1 MRDARRRPNGTGAG
15 FHPQITSRI
24 VNQWP
29 VIELTTAS
37 VLRPFMS
44 VHPAAPWP
52 SLRSACPAA
61 NPLTVVAGAIAT
73 SARRDRPIHRTDV
86 CAGIARLTAAAG
98 RLTVG
103 LRWRLIIPLLIPLRR
118 RVVADRRWVG
128 IRRIIIRRTIPQPI
142 PQPKRHARPPPTPAA
157 ATAEASTEAT
167 EASME
172 ATEASM
178 EAPTEATE
186 ASMEASTEAAAAT
199 SSGVRWRQR
208 CRAHAGGKA
217 QGDDRSGHGS
227 GLLARSCSL
236 RAIPKGA
243 MLSIPAAPCGNWHRG
258 PGLRPGEK
266 LTVTVALSFA
276 SKKTIRSSI
285 VPIKRS
291 VHSIRESPAGNIPDR
306 SYRSVH
312 DPPKSLDGPPA
323 VSAIAYRRSN
333 RLPAIPAH
341 TPMNSAAASSTNSI
355 SEQAFPLATSSGV

>member
-24 VNQWP
+24 VNPWP

-73 SARRDRPIHRTDV
+73 STRRDRPIHRTDV

-178 EAPTEATE
+178 EA
-186 ASMEASTEAAAAT
+186 STEAAAAT

-236 RAIPKGA
+236 RAIRKDA
-243 MLSIPAAPCGNWHRG
+243 MLSIPAAPYGFPARASH
-258 PGLRPGEK
+258 
-266 LTVTVALSFA
+266 TV
-276 SKKTIRSSI
+276 
-285 VPIKRS
+285 P
-291 VHSIRESPAGNIPDR
+291 
-306 SYRSVH
+306 
-312 DPPKSLDGPPA
+312 
-323 VSAIAYRRSN
+323 
-333 RLPAIPAH
+333 
-341 TPMNSAAASSTNSI
+341 ASSSRLRRVHLWT
-355 SEQAFPLATSSGV
+355 